1 LPNTGLSAARCRELA
16 SIYKNR
22 AKEAGISEVRANLL
36 KNISR
41 SYSAL
46 ANQLDML
53 AATIAR
59 ETRSPR
65 GS

>member
-1 LPNTGLSAARCRELA
+1 
-16 SIYKNR
+16 
-22 AKEAGISEVRANLL
+22 VRANLL

-53 AATIAR
+53 SATIAR